1 VDLRVIVFISFDP
14 AINIKVDR
22 HQHAERLILIFDFN
36 LFGLTQMVKQF
47 HPFSDQSYRALK
59 QPSVE
64 GDTAVFVDL
73 SAGHF
78 AKVVMQVIGSGS
90 QTLQVGRKAL
100 NGSLLC
106 AAVFSLMVDV
116 AQPAIKG
123 FIEFI

>member
-1 VDLRVIVFISFDP
+1 MDLRVIVFIAFDT

-22 HQHAERLILIFDFN
+22 HQHAEGLILIFDFN
-36 LFGLTQMVKQF
+36 LLGLTLMVKQF
-47 HPFSDQSYRALK
+47 HAFSDQSYRALK

-78 AKVVMQVIGSGS
+78 AKIVIQVTRSGS
-90 QTLQVGRKAL
+90 EALQIGRKTF
-100 NGSLLC
+100 NGSLPG

-116 AQPAIKG
+116 SQPTIKG